1 VGGSIKQPLSA
12 EVIHEEDEDGGMSV
26 MKKNADDDGL
36 SKEEQEMKRKGIRD
50 LIFKSE
56 YNLGGILNRVS

>member
-1 VGGSIKQPLSA
+1 
-12 EVIHEEDEDGGMSV
+12 VIHEEDEDGGGSV
-26 MKKNADDDGL
+26 MQQKNSDDGL

-56 YNLGGILNRVS
+56 YNLGGILNRGS

>member
-1 VGGSIKQPLSA
+1 M
-12 EVIHEEDEDGGMSV
+12 IHEEDEDGGGSV
-26 MKKNADDDGL
+26 MQQKNSDDGL

-56 YNLGGILNRVS
+56 YNLGGILNRGN